1 MKKTR
6 SEINKEI
13 KNSNISVLS
22 EQDLTLKRKKTK
34 TSTNNISKIDDNLS
48 SQNETK
54 ENKLDIAFT
63 KLFNHIKKLIE
74 KYEVKPEVSDK
85 EYEFTGDKFYKI
97 LGLSKFKVVTQL
109 ELYYKQKYEDYH
121 KKGNSEDICSICQY
135 TFYDNLKTKSIESVC
150 EEDKKEVNHGVL
162 LENCSDHYFHIECLD
177 MLIGDKKYIKCPNC
191 NKIYGI
197 MTGDQPPGK
206 MKVDRIKKFKCD
218 GYNCDTIQ
226 MSFTFKDGQNYTGT
240 HRVGYLPNNKE
251 GREILGLFKVAF
263 DRKLLFTIGTS
274 VTTGATNTTIWN
286 GIHFKTNTHG
296 GPAYFGYPDTTY
308 FNRVRQEFAAKAVT
322 DENIKENLEDIADSL
337 LKIGNIR
344 GKK

>member
-97 LGLSKFKVVTQL
+97 LDQDIQIQWWLMKFPGRDFLGTAKML
-109 ELYYKQKYEDYH
+109 
-121 KKGNSEDICSICQY
+121 GPPPP
-135 TFYDNLKTKSIESVC
+135 
-150 EEDKKEVNHGVL
+150 
-162 LENCSDHYFHIECLD
+162 LD
-177 MLIGDKKYIKCPNC
+177 
-191 NKIYGI
+191 
-197 MTGDQPPGK
+197 
-206 MKVDRIKKFKCD
+206 F
-218 GYNCDTIQ
+218 
-226 MSFTFKDGQNYTGT
+226 
-240 HRVGYLPNNKE
+240 
-251 GREILGLFKVAF
+251 
-263 DRKLLFTIGTS
+263 
-274 VTTGATNTTIWN
+274 
-286 GIHFKTNTHG
+286 
-296 GPAYFGYPDTTY
+296 
-308 FNRVRQEFAAKAVT
+308 
-322 DENIKENLEDIADSL
+322 
-337 LKIGNIR
+337 
-344 GKK
+344 